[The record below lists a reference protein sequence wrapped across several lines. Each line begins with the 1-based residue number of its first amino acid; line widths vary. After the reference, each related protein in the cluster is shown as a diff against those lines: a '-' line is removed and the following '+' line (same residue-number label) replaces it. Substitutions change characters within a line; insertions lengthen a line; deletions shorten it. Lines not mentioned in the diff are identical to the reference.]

1 LKVKITKIAP
11 YGLFVE
17 VEKDG
22 VILEGLVHISEISWQ
37 KVDSLEDIYHEG
49 EEIMVQVLKKEDDRL
64 QFSIKSLK
72 PDPWQEVVKK
82 YPESKEI
89 TGHIAK
95 ITSFGWLVNLEKGV
109 EGLVHISKLD
119 LKRVEKVEDIVKL
132 GDVIQVKCIGIDDRG
147 RVDLSRKAVLKDI
160 RKKIIIVE
168 FSGYRVIERLGV
180 RKVHASTS

>member
-1 LKVKITKIAP
+1 MHQDSFFIKKAMGLIEDIIREVEVNKVYSGTVKRVEKF
-11 YGLFVE
+11 GCFVE
-17 VEKDG
+17 LWPG
-22 VILEGLVHISEISWQ
+22 Q
-37 KVDSLEDIYHEG
+37 
-49 EEIMVQVLKKEDDRL
+49 
-64 QFSIKSLK
+64 
-72 PDPWQEVVKK
+72 
-82 YPESKEI
+82 
-89 TGHIAK
+89 
-95 ITSFGWLVNLEKGV
+95 

-160 RKKIIIVE
+160 EKNNIVN